1 MASPIKPVRGKA
13 GVFVIAGT
21 EKVIKL
27 VEWREDNLYDTVE
40 VSPATGAPGSFGAT
54 TAGTEYEF
62 FDNLS
67 NKKKRDTNLNK
78 QHALPAGWELIVTKL
93 GCYAHSAVANA
104 TPLPAD
110 LKKFY
115 ETFTLEAKINDT
127 TIADGW
133 VLGYQTGIG
142 LYGST
147 VESSQGVIAPGTPSI
162 GAAPTLLVP
171 QEINDS
177 HDIRGKLRYDGYTWL
192 ANGTGSTQTA
202 ATFSTYLLAKLIF
215 RGFLKRPLS
224 KG

>member
-40 VSPATGAPGSFGAT
+40 VTPTTGTAGSLAAM
-54 TAGTEYEF
+54 TAGTEFEF
-62 FDNLS
+62 FDSLS

-93 GCYAHSAVANA
+93 GVYAHTAIANT
-104 TPLPAD
+104 TPTPAD

-142 LYGST
+142 LYGSS
-147 VESSQGVIAPGTPSI
+147 VESGQGVISPGTPSI

-171 QEINDS
+171 QEINDG
-177 HDIRGKLRYDGYTWL
+177 HDIRGKLRYDSYAWL
-192 ANGTGSTQTA
+192 ANTTGNATQ
-202 ATFSTYLLAKLIF
+202 ATFSTYVLAKLIF